1 MRISNILVRNFNLSI
16 IFESSENSLPLSMQL
31 AEAKAR
37 FIADW
42 GRFGTNWGINRTM
55 AQIHAL
61 LLISPD
67 PLSADAVMEELAIS
81 RGNANMNL
89 RELIDWGLV
98 QKVLKPGERK
108 EFFSAEK
115 DIWKVARQIV
125 KERKKREL
133 DLMIPVLKELSD
145 VEGDR
150 KDKYVKTFTDTINNI
165 RRFSEQADKTLDT
178 MIKADEHWFFGN
190 LVKLFAGKS

>member
-1 MRISNILVRNFNLSI
+1 
-16 IFESSENSLPLSMQL
+16 MQL
-31 AEAKAR
+31 AEAKAQ
-37 FIADW
+37 FIANW

-61 LLISPD
+61 LLVSPD
-67 PLSADAVMEELAIS
+67 NLSAEDVMEQLNIS

-98 QKVLKPGERK
+98 QKVIVPGERK
-108 EFFSAEK
+108 EFFTAEK

-133 DLMIPVLKELSD
+133 DLMIPVLKELSE

-150 KDKYVKTFTDTINNI
+150 RDKAVKTFTDTIQNI
-165 RRFSEQADKTLDT
+165 RKFSEQADKTLDT
-178 MIKADEHWFFGN
+178 MIKADEHWFWSS
-190 LVKLFAGKS
+190 LMKLFGAKH

>member
-1 MRISNILVRNFNLSI
+1 
-16 IFESSENSLPLSMQL
+16 MQL

-42 GRFGTNWGINRTM
+42 GRFGTNWGINRAM

-67 PLSADAVMEELAIS
+67 PLGAEDVMGELNIS

-98 QKVLKPGERK
+98 QKVLIPGERR

-133 DLMIPVLKELSD
+133 DQMIPVLKELSE

-150 KDKYVKTFTDTINNI
+150 RDKALKTFTETIQNL
-165 RRFSEQADKTLDT
+165 RKFSEQADKTLDT
-178 MIKADEHWFFGN
+178 MIRADEHWFLGS
-190 LVKLFAGKS
+190 LVKLFAGKPIS

>member
-1 MRISNILVRNFNLSI
+1 
-16 IFESSENSLPLSMQL
+16 MQL

-61 LLISPD
+61 LLVSPD
-67 PLSADAVMEELAIS
+67 PMSADEVMEGLAIS

-98 QKVLKPGERK
+98 QKVLIPGERK

-133 DLMIPVLKELSD
+133 DLMIPVLKELSE
-145 VEGDR
+145 VEGDK
-150 KDKYVKTFTDTINNI
+150 KDRGVKTFTETIANI
-165 RRFSEQADKTLDT
+165 RKFSEQADKTLDT
-178 MIKADEHWFFGN
+178 MIKADEHWFLGN
-190 LVKLFAGKS
+190 LIKLFAGKS

>member
-1 MRISNILVRNFNLSI
+1 
-16 IFESSENSLPLSMQL
+16 MQL
-31 AEAKAR
+31 AEAKAK

-67 PLSADAVMEELAIS
+67 PLSADEVMEELSIS
-81 RGNANMNL
+81 RGNVNMNV

-98 QKVLKPGERK
+98 QKVIVPGERK
-108 EFFSAEK
+108 EFFTAEK

-145 VEGDR
+145 VEGDKR
-150 KDKYVKTFTDTINNI
+150 DKAVKTFTDTINNI
-165 RRFSEQADKTLDT
+165 RKFSDQADRTLDT
-178 MIKADEHWFFGN
+178 MIRADEHWFLGS
-190 LVKLFAGKS
+190 LMKLFGGKRD

>member
-1 MRISNILVRNFNLSI
+1 
-16 IFESSENSLPLSMQL
+16 MQL
-31 AEAKAR
+31 AEAKLK
-37 FIADW
+37 FIANW

-67 PLSADAVMEELAIS
+67 PLSAEAVMEELSIS
-81 RGNANMNL
+81 RGNANMNI

-98 QKVLKPGERK
+98 SKLLIPGERR
-108 EFFSAEK
+108 EFFTAEK

-133 DLMIPVLKELSD
+133 DLMIPVLKELSE
-145 VEGDR
+145 VEGDK
-150 KDKYVKTFTDTINNI
+150 KDKAVKTFTDTIHNI
-165 RRFSEQADKTLDT
+165 RKFSDQADRTLDT
-178 MIKADEHWFFGN
+178 MIKADEHWFLGS
-190 LVKLFAGKS
+190 LVKLFGGK

>member
-1 MRISNILVRNFNLSI
+1 
-16 IFESSENSLPLSMQL
+16 MQL
-31 AEAKAR
+31 AEAKAK

-61 LLISPD
+61 LLVSPD
-67 PLSADAVMEELAIS
+67 ALSAEEVMEELAIS

-89 RELIDWGLV
+89 RELMDWGLV
-98 QKVLKPGERK
+98 QKVLRPGERK

-133 DLMIPVLKELSD
+133 DQMIPVLKELGE
-145 VEGDR
+145 VEGDK
-150 KDKYVKTFTDTINNI
+150 KDRQVKTFTDTINNI

-178 MIKADEHWFFGN
+178 MIKADEHWFFGS

>member
-1 MRISNILVRNFNLSI
+1 
-16 IFESSENSLPLSMQL
+16 MQL
-31 AEAKAR
+31 AEAKAK

-61 LLISPD
+61 LLVSPD
-67 PLSADAVMEELAIS
+67 TLSAEDVMDQLAIS

-98 QKVLKPGERK
+98 QKVLVPGERK
-108 EFFSAEK
+108 EFFTAEK

-133 DLMIPVLKELSD
+133 DQMVPVLKELSE
-145 VEGDR
+145 VEGDKR
-150 KDKYVKTFTDTINNI
+150 DKAVKTFTDTINNI
-165 RRFSEQADKTLDT
+165 RKFSDQADKALDT
-178 MIKADEHWFFGN
+178 MIKADEHWFWGSV
-190 LVKLFAGKS
+190 VKLFAGKV

>member
-1 MRISNILVRNFNLSI
+1 
-16 IFESSENSLPLSMQL
+16 
-31 AEAKAR
+31 
-37 FIADW
+37 
-42 GRFGTNWGINRTM
+42 M

-67 PLSADAVMEELAIS
+67 PLSAEEVMEQLSIS

-98 QKVLKPGERK
+98 QKLLVPGERK
-108 EFFSAEK
+108 EFFTAEK

-133 DLMIPVLKELSD
+133 DQMIPVLKELSE

-150 KDKYVKTFTDTINNI
+150 RDKAVKTFTDTIQNI
-165 RRFSEQADKTLDT
+165 RKFSEQADRTLDT
-178 MIKADEHWFFGN
+178 MIKADEHWFLGS
-190 LVKLFAGKS
+190 LVKLFGGVR

>member
-1 MRISNILVRNFNLSI
+1 
-16 IFESSENSLPLSMQL
+16 MQL

-42 GRFGTNWGINRTM
+42 GRFGTNWGINRAM

-67 PLSADAVMEELAIS
+67 PLSADAVMEELSIS

-108 EFFSAEK
+108 EYFSAEK

-150 KDKYVKTFTDTINNI
+150 KDKHVKTFTETINSI

-178 MIKADEHWFFGN
+178 MIKADEHWFFGS

>member
-1 MRISNILVRNFNLSI
+1 
-16 IFESSENSLPLSMQL
+16 MQL

-42 GRFGTNWGINRTM
+42 GRFGSNWGINRTM

-61 LLISPD
+61 LLIRPEA
-67 PLSADAVMEELAIS
+67 LSAEDVMTELNIS

-98 QKVLKPGERK
+98 QKVLIPGERR
-108 EFFSAEK
+108 EFFAAEK

-133 DLMIPVLKELSD
+133 DTMLPVLKELSE
-145 VEGDR
+145 VEGDKR
-150 KDKYVKTFTDTINNI
+150 DKSVKTFTDTINNI
-165 RRFSEQADKTLDT
+165 
-178 MIKADEHWFFGN
+178 
-190 LVKLFAGKS
+190 

>member
-1 MRISNILVRNFNLSI
+1 MTLV
-16 IFESSENSLPLSMQL
+16 
-31 AEAKAR
+31 EAKAK

-61 LLISPD
+61 LLVTPEA
-67 PLSADAVMEELAIS
+67 LSADEVMEDLAIS

-98 QKVLKPGERK
+98 QKVIRPGERK

-115 DIWKVARQIV
+115 DIWKVARQII

-133 DLMIPVLKELSD
+133 DQLVPALKELSE

-150 KDKYVKTFTDTINNI
+150 RDKAVKTFTETINNI
-165 RRFSEQADKTLDT
+165 RRFSDQADKALDT
-178 MIKADEHWFFGN
+178 MIKADEHWFWGN
-190 LVKLFAGKS
+190 VVKLFAGKS

>member
-1 MRISNILVRNFNLSI
+1 MN
-16 IFESSENSLPLSMQL
+16 L
-31 AEAKAR
+31 AEAKSK

-42 GRFGTNWGINRTM
+42 GRFGTSWGINRTM

-61 LLISPD
+61 LLVSPD
-67 PLSADAVMEELAIS
+67 PLSAEDVMEELNIS

-98 QKVLKPGERK
+98 QKVIIPGERK

-133 DLMIPVLKELSD
+133 DQLLPVLKELSE

-150 KDKYVKTFTDTINNI
+150 RDKAVRTFTETINGI
-165 RRFSEQADKTLDT
+165 RRFSEQADRTMDT
-178 MIKADEHWFFGN
+178 MIKADEHWFLGS
-190 LVKLFAGKS
+190 LVKLFGGK

>member
-1 MRISNILVRNFNLSI
+1 MNLT
-16 IFESSENSLPLSMQL
+16 
-31 AEAKAR
+31 EAKAK

-67 PLSADAVMEELAIS
+67 ELSAEEVMEELDIS

-89 RELIDWGLV
+89 RELMDWGLV
-98 QKVLKPGERK
+98 QKVLKPGERR
-108 EFFSAEK
+108 EFFAAEK

-133 DLMIPVLKELSD
+133 DQMIPMLDELSK
-145 VEGDR
+145 VQGDKR
-150 KDKYVKTFTDTINNI
+150 DKALTAFSDTIHNI
-165 RRFSEQADKTLDT
+165 RKFSVQADKALNT
-178 MIKADEHWFFGN
+178 MIKADEHWFLGS
-190 LVKLFAGKS
+190 LMKLFGAAAR

>member
-1 MRISNILVRNFNLSI
+1 MT
-16 IFESSENSLPLSMQL
+16 L
-31 AEAKAR
+31 AEAKAK

-67 PLSADAVMEELAIS
+67 PLSADEVMEELSIS
-81 RGNANMNL
+81 RGNSNMNI
-89 RELIDWGLV
+89 RELMDWGLV
-98 QKVLKPGERK
+98 QKVIRPGERK

-133 DLMIPVLKELSD
+133 DLMIPVLKELSE
-145 VEGDR
+145 VEGDKR
-150 KDKYVKTFTDTINNI
+150 DRAVKTFTDTINNI
-165 RRFSEQADKTLDT
+165 RKF
-178 MIKADEHWFFGN
+178 
-190 LVKLFAGKS
+190 

>member
-1 MRISNILVRNFNLSI
+1 MT
-16 IFESSENSLPLSMQL
+16 L
-31 AEAKAR
+31 AEAKAK

-61 LLISPD
+61 LLVSPD
-67 PLSADAVMEELAIS
+67 ALSAEEVMGQLAIS

-98 QKVLKPGERK
+98 QKVIVPGERK
-108 EFFSAEK
+108 EFFTAEK
-115 DIWKVARQIV
+115 DIWKVARQII

-133 DLMIPVLKELSD
+133 DLMVPVLKELSE
-145 VEGDR
+145 VEGDKR
-150 KDKYVKTFTDTINNI
+150 DKAVKTFTDTIHNI
-165 RRFSEQADKTLDT
+165 RKFSDQADKALDT
-178 MIKADEHWFFGN
+178 MIKADEHWFWGSV
-190 LVKLFAGKS
+190 VKMFAGKS

>member
-1 MRISNILVRNFNLSI
+1 
-16 IFESSENSLPLSMQL
+16 MQL

-61 LLISPD
+61 LLVSPE
-67 PLSADAVMEELAIS
+67 PLSADDVMGELTIS
-81 RGNANMNL
+81 RGNANMNM

-98 QKVLKPGERK
+98 QKVLIPGERR
-108 EFFSAEK
+108 EYFAAEK
-115 DIWKVARQIV
+115 DIWKVAMQIV

-133 DLMIPVLKELSD
+133 DLMIPVLKELSE
-145 VEGDR
+145 VEGDKR
-150 KDKYVKTFTDTINNI
+150 DKAVKAFADTIHNI
-165 RRFSEQADKTLDT
+165 RKFSEQADKALDT
-178 MIKADEHWFFGN
+178 IIRADEHWFLGSMMKIFG
-190 LVKLFAGKS
+190 GR